1 MHQLNT
7 AEVRRLREIIS
18 LMLEEHRNGTNEN
31 GQNLTCR
38 RQRHSN
44 SNTGG
49 DVLVTLNHNNSGDGG
64 CQSRV
69 GSHRRTDVH
78 PAQCDE
84 LQCATE
90 HNAGSR
96 VTQRKTHQ
104 GTSDQGAVEL
114 TLVHHGCDAR
124 NERHENNENKRQG
137 AHASRPFCLRIFS
150 KSTGEWLGSCCTVS
164 FTPRL
169 MSSR

>member
-7 AEVRRLREIIS
+7 TEVRGLREIIS
-18 LMLEEHRNGTNEN
+18 LMLEEHRNGTNKN

-38 RQRHSN
+38 SQRHSN

-64 CQSRV
+64 RQSRV
-69 GSHRRTDVH
+69 GSHCRTDVH
-78 PAQCDE
+78 PAQGDE

-90 HNAGSR
+90 HNAGSQ

-104 GTSDQGAVEL
+104 GASDQG
-114 TLVHHGCDAR
+114 R
-124 NERHENNENKRQG
+124 WN
-137 AHASRPFCLRIFS
+137 
-150 KSTGEWLGSCCTVS
+150 
-164 FTPRL
+164 
-169 MSSR
+169 

>member
-7 AEVRRLREIIS
+7 AEVRRLREIIR
-18 LMLEEHRNGTNEN
+18 LMLEEHRNGTNKN
-31 GQNLTCR
+31 GQNLTCCS
-38 RQRHSN
+38 QRHSN

-64 CQSRV
+64 RQSRV
-69 GSHRRTDVH
+69 GSHSGTNIH
-78 PAQCDE
+78 PAQGDE